1 MKRIQSEAGLWV
13 LLLAGSLTV
22 MPGAVVL
29 PVLGKIQQ
37 QFQLSDDYLLIG
49 SLGSIHY
56 LTVALFCPL
65 LGILADRIG
74 RVRVLV
80 ASLLLFALFGIAGT
94 WAESVIALLATRMLL
109 GAATGGIAAA
119 SLGLLAQRYAAA
131 EDRSQAIALASS
143 AITLANLIYPLL
155 AGLLGAGQ
163 WQWAFYLYGI
173 AVPLALA
180 VLWQLTDQAT
190 TSASL
195 LGKSGQGSAVLGNGQ
210 VLCFFVTLCLT
221 SAVALATVM
230 NLSLHLSN
238 RRFDPFTIAI
248 VLTAQA
254 LGSASISAFGLKW
267 LTRRLGVLTAIGL
280 GYGCM
285 TLALISFPLLSSVP
299 LLIPASALFGIG
311 LGIVVPSH
319 YAALANLTPLDLQ
332 STVLAIGTG
341 MTFLGQFLSPT
352 LFGLVFRASSPV
364 TTFYAATMVSLGL
377 GLLLTA
383 TARFS
388 LFAQPRSPRN

>member
-37 QFQLSDDYLLIG
+37 QFQLSGDYLLIG

-94 WAESVIALLATRMLL
+94 WAETVLALLATRMLL

-119 SLGLLAQRYAAA
+119 SLGLLAQRYAAE

-143 AITLANLIYPLL
+143 AITLANLVYPLL

-173 AVPLALA
+173 AIPLALA
-180 VLWQLTDQAT
+180 VVWQLTDRAAT
-190 TSASL
+190 ASL
-195 LGKSGQGSAVLGNGQ
+195 LGQSNAGLAVLGNGQ
-210 VLCFFVTLCLT
+210 ILCFFVTLCLT

-230 NLSLHLSN
+230 NLSLHLSS

-267 LTRRLGVLTAIGL
+267 LTRRFGVLTAIGL

-285 TLALISFPLLSSVP
+285 TLALLGFPTLDPVP
-299 LLIPASALFGIG
+299 LIPASALFGIG

-319 YAALANLTPLDLQ
+319 YAALANLTPPDLQ
-332 STVLAIGTG
+332 STVLAVGTG
-341 MTFLGQFLSPT
+341 MTFLGQFLSPS
-352 LFGLVFRASSPV
+352 LFGLVFQASSPV
-364 TTFYAATMVSLGL
+364 TTFSAATLVCLGL
-377 GLLLTA
+377 GLLLAA
-383 TARFS
+383 TARLSWFT
-388 LFAQPRSPRN
+388 QPRSPRS